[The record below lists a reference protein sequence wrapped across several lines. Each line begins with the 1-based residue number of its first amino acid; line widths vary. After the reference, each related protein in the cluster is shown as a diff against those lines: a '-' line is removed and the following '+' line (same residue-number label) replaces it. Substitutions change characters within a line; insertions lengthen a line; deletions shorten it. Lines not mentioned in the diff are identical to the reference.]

1 MNGFYKVPDEKDS
14 RVACFSCGVKYLC
27 YRSGTGCTDEE
38 LLDQHED
45 DCHWAD
51 MYRELI
57 GHAIIT
63 SPTSASDVAGQRH
76 PKTESSPFPHRSSP
90 LSSPLPAANIV
101 SCETASDLSSPTSA
115 DNLRTGSDNTPPC
128 QHPQSTSQNPISDQD
143 ISVPTVA
150 HFVTEFSLSGLPAH
164 SKFLLNVEGRQI
176 SAQFRCDYYIN
187 DEARL
192 DEPQLK
198 KRDVTSAAVFDF

>member
-1 MNGFYKVPDEKDS
+1 MFPSDALAMNGFYKVPDEKDS

-57 GHAIIT
+57 AHAIIA

-76 PKTESSPFPHRSSP
+76 PETDSSPFPHRSSP
-90 LSSPLPAANIV
+90 LSSPLPAANVV
-101 SCETASDLSSPTSA
+101 SCEMASDLSSPTSA
-115 DNLRTGSDNTPPC
+115 DNLHTRSDNTYMP
-128 QHPQSTSQNPISDQD
+128 TSPKHITKSDFRPRYIRPDFGTLRYRVLTLWTSCTFQ
-143 ISVPTVA
+143 ISVERGRRTNKRSA
-150 HFVTEFSLSGLPAH
+150 SLR
-164 SKFLLNVEGRQI
+164 LLRQ
-176 SAQFRCDYYIN
+176 R
-187 DEARL
+187 
-192 DEPQLK
+192 
-198 KRDVTSAAVFDF
+198 